1 MRAVKKTFRFNP
13 FNGSLYQTLLTEIY
27 TIRYIEEANLFG
39 VKLKEAP
46 LVGTSIQVKDVE
58 TNIYFV
64 EVSFNTPPRQGEFR
78 VDYYNPSNDPL
89 YKGTG
94 YIEFNSADQNKV
106 VEIKYYGAG
115 EYGDFS
121 EFPIGTIILIY
132 SYNLPEGFMSLN
144 GGVLDK
150 TNFYELWQFAID
162 NYLVA
167 TQLNQVGLFIDLEA
181 IDPTTYPNKFRL
193 PDFRGTF
200 LRITGVNSVHTQ
212 YTGLFLGS
220 FDFDKFKSHNHFY
233 WDRWWDS
240 ACCAG
245 WPSGGLQVPYYFKN
259 ERFSTANNGSN
270 ETAPFRISVN
280 AAIKYE

>member
-13 FNGSLYQTLLTEIY
+13 FNGSLHQTLLTEIY
-27 TIRYIEEANLFG
+27 TVRYIEEANLFG

-46 LVGTSIQVKDVE
+46 LVGTSIQVKDVN
-58 TNIYFV
+58 TNTYFV
-64 EVSFNTPPRQGEFR
+64 EVSFGTPPQQGEFR

-106 VEIKYYGAG
+106 VEIRYYGAG

-132 SYNLPEGFMSLN
+132 SNNLPDGFIFLN
-144 GGVLDK
+144 GGVLSK
-150 TNFYELWQFAID
+150 TDFYELWQFAQD
-162 NYLVA
+162 NNLVSTA
-167 TQLNQVGLFIDLEA
+167 TSQVGLFIDLEA
-181 IDPTTYPNKFRL
+181 INPTTYPKKFRL
-193 PDFRGTF
+193 PDFKGAF
-200 LRITGVNSVHTQ
+200 LRITGTNSEYTQ
-212 YTGLFLGS
+212 YNGNSLGS
-220 FDFDKFKSHNHFY
+220 FDFDKFRSHNHTY
-233 WDRWWDS
+233 WDRWWDVWGFS
-240 ACCAG
+240 EVGNA
-245 WPSGGLQVPYYFKN
+245 YYFPHIFMY
-259 ERFSTANNGSN
+259 EELSTSDTGSD